1 VTLVSLGPAERVTQA
16 GRSYPDQVTSVPLG
30 LPRTRRAQ
38 PDQSG
43 SARSGGST
51 RPSDHRLL
59 DSFGRVAT
67 DLRVSLT
74 DKCSLRCSYCMPPEG
89 LDWMP
94 TDQALSDA
102 EVIRLITIAVD
113 RLGVEEVRFTGG
125 EPLLRRGL
133 EKIVEATAG
142 LRTATGSAPVT
153 ALTTN
158 GIGLAKRAAG
168 LRSAGLNRV
177 NVSLDTLDRARFR
190 QITHRDRLDD
200 VLAGLAAADA
210 AELGPV
216 KVNTVLLPGVNDD
229 EPVGLLGWAIE
240 HGYELRFIEQ
250 MPLDA
255 QGAWERSTMIT
266 ADQILTSLSSAFELT
281 PTDPARRGA
290 APAQTWFVGP
300 AATNPTANNP
310 AASHPDVATA
320 NRVEQ
325 DHVDPARRR
334 PTVGIIAS
342 VSRPFCG
349 DCDRTR
355 LTADGQ
361 IRDCLFAAG
370 ETDLRDLL
378 RGGADDDQLADVWRT
393 AMWAKKPGHGIND
406 PAFLQPDRPMSAI
419 GG

>member
-1 VTLVSLGPAERVTQA
+1 
-16 GRSYPDQVTSVPLG
+16 
-30 LPRTRRAQ
+30 
-38 PDQSG
+38 
-43 SARSGGST
+43 
-51 RPSDHRLL
+51 
-59 DSFGRVAT
+59 VAT

-94 TDQALSDA
+94 TDQALTDA
-102 EVIRLITIAVD
+102 EVIRLITIAVQQ
-113 RLGVEEVRFTGG
+113 LGVEEIRFTGG

-133 EKIVEATAG
+133 EKIVSATSE
-142 LRTATGSAPVT
+142 LRTPGGARAIT

-158 GIGLAKRAAG
+158 GIGLAKRAEGLRAAG
-168 LRSAGLNRV
+168 LDRV
-177 NVSLDTLDRARFR
+177 NVSLDTLDRARFLE
-190 QITHRDRLDD
+190 ITHRDRLKD
-200 VLAGLAAADA
+200 VLAGLAAA
-210 AELGPV
+210 AEAGLGPI

-229 EPVGLLGWAIE
+229 EPVALLAWALE

-255 QGAWERSTMIT
+255 QGAWVRERMVT
-266 ADQILTSLSSAFELT
+266 AEQILTTLTSAFELT

-300 AATNPTANNP
+300 EPP
-310 AASHPDVATA
+310 
-320 NRVEQ
+320 EQ
-325 DHVDPARRR
+325 EGR
-334 PTVGIIAS
+334 PRPRVGIVAS

-361 IRDCLFAAG
+361 IRDCLFARG

-378 RGGADDDQLADVWRT
+378 RSGADDDTLAEVWRT
-393 AMWAKKPGHGIND
+393 AMWGKQPGHGIND
-406 PAFLQPDRPMSAI
+406 PSFLQPDRPMSAI